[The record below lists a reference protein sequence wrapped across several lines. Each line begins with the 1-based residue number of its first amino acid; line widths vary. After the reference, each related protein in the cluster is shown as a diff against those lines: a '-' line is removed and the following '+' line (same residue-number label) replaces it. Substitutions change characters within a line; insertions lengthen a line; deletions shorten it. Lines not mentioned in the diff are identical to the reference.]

1 MGLDLCGARR
11 SIAQASF
18 IGMSFFA
25 MSPGTM
31 PDEWTHLSA
40 FSSNPFSFIERAY
53 FEDYNFSRRQTWL
66 VTLVRRVKYAE
77 N

>member
-1 MGLDLCGARR
+1 MGLDLYGARR

-25 MSPGTM
+25 MSRGIM

-40 FSSNPFSFIERAY
+40 FSSYPFSFVEKAY
-53 FEDYNFSRRQTWL
+53 FEDYNCNRR
-66 VTLVRRVKYAE
+66 
-77 N
+77 